1 MINELSRTPDI
12 KKPNWK
18 GANKAFATEAE
29 AVNFVHDF
37 WTYVLPAGDK
47 TLQRILAHI
56 TAESLKEETVLD
68 RTIIQDDS
76 FDDKNEFPF
85 RVAIYRNHDRE
96 PLTPKAIEF
105 LQSRGI
111 QGS

>member
-1 MINELSRTPDI
+1 MANEIPTPEM
-12 KKPNWK
+12 KKPNWR

-29 AVNFVHDF
+29 AVQFVHDF
-37 WTYVLPAGDK
+37 WTYVLPSGDR
-47 TLQRILAHI
+47 TLQRILSHN

-68 RTIIQDDS
+68 RTMVHDNFGD
-76 FDDKNEFPF
+76 NEKDFPF
-85 RVAIYRNHDRE
+85 KITIYRNHDRE

-111 QGS
+111 QRT